1 MDEEYEELY
10 DEELTDRRKKDILEK
25 MSKEDLLTFAY
36 AIAEKTYESKNMFS
50 EKQLEEKRELWD
62 LSDEKKNT
70 YILCA
75 KKSTL
80 KLFDSSTK
88 SVIDTMISMNEN
100 MPKEI
105 KDIVINQ
112 LLFDATAEELLSYAI
127 EGEKDFLEENTKKS
141 ADMAKRDINTEKTK
155 KFFQAIDETIQTEK
169 EDEKIKESVVQF
181 WLRGV
186 KAKKPNLSKESE
198 ESFRKSILKSINRGY
213 NSFTGTS
220 ITMDWD
226 PSSELVDAYCSIEE
240 SESGTMGFFDIRS
253 VFPSKTTTT
262 AYKGQYAVVYS
273 EFEENEYLYMT
284 DKYRI
289 EEKQKIA
296 EQIKQQED
304 KVPEDVKLAFENEF
318 EEEQRQQ
325 VLLDTYTTQ
334 ISSIE
339 NSDMSEEGKA
349 QKKQEL
355 MDKLK
360 MFSEKHKYDSDK
372 FGRIDKQKYMQERYV
387 KYANEKNQQIWEE
400 WNKAEHKIEK
410 WPDKSNIPE
419 ELDRM
424 YSNINMIKR
433 YEKSNG
439 IDKEIP
445 NEKIQ
450 FTDMIAEAY
459 INELEEK
466 GYIDTK
472 ATEKTEVMRN
482 KLKRYILSY
491 YEEITSE
498 YESPAFSFNS
508 KFNEKG
514 IYTLLGIS
522 KNENSNRYSMF
533 SDNGEISIKVEDG
546 IISREGGWDK
556 EILNAIPEKLQEK
569 KEKVEN
575 RIAFYK
581 EIEESFRVST
591 LEEELDMINEYQEA
605 KEDRKPSLKELDS
618 RKARLEEKESQLRDK
633 FNELDLLN
641 DQKGEEI

>member
-10 DEELTDRRKKDILEK
+10 DEELTDKRKKDILEK

-50 EKQLEEKRELWD
+50 KEQLEEKRELWD
-62 LSDEKKNT
+62 LSDEEKNA
-70 YILCA
+70 YISCA

-88 SVIDTMISMNEN
+88 SLIDTLISINEN

-105 KDIVINQ
+105 KDIVMNQ

-141 ADMAKRDINTEKTK
+141 ADMAKSDINTEETK
-155 KFFQAIDETIQTEK
+155 KFFQAIDETIETEK
-169 EDEKIKESVVQF
+169 EDDKIKESIVQF

-186 KAKKPNLSKESE
+186 KAKKPSLSKESE
-198 ESFRKSILKSINRGY
+198 ENFRKSILKSINRGY
-213 NSFTGTS
+213 NSFIGTS
-220 ITMDWD
+220 ISMDWD
-226 PSSELVDAYCSIEE
+226 PSSELVDAYCSMEE

-284 DKYRI
+284 DKYRL

-318 EEEQRQQ
+318 KEEQRKQA
-325 VLLDTYTTQ
+325 LLDTYTTQ
-334 ISSIE
+334 RSSIE
-339 NSDMSEEGKA
+339 NSDMSEEEKV

-355 MDKLK
+355 MDELK
-360 MFSEKHKYDSDK
+360 MFSEKHKYDLDK
-372 FGRIDKQKYMQERYV
+372 FGKIDKQKYMQERYE
-387 KYANEKNQQIWEE
+387 KYARDKESELWEE
-400 WNKAEHKIEK
+400 WNKTEHGIGE
-410 WPDKSNIPE
+410 WLDRSSIPT
-419 ELDRM
+419 ELDRL
-424 YSNINMIKR
+424 YQNRNRIRR
-433 YEKSNG
+433 YERSNG

-445 NEKIQ
+445 TEQIQ

-466 GYIDTK
+466 GYIDTN
-472 ATEKTEVMRN
+472 ATEETEVMRN
-482 KLKRYILSY
+482 KLKRYILSH

-498 YESPAFSFNS
+498 DESPAFSFNS

-522 KNENSNRYSMF
+522 KNEIRNGYSIF
-533 SDNGEISIKVEDG
+533 SDNEEIAIKIEEG

-605 KEDRKPSLKELDS
+605 KEDREPSLKELDS
-618 RKARLEEKESQLRDK
+618 RKARLEGKESQLRDE

-641 DQKGEEI
+641 SQKGEEI

>member
-1 MDEEYEELY
+1 MDEEYEEFY
-10 DEELTDRRKKDILEK
+10 DEESTNKRKKEILLK
-25 MSKEDLLTFAY
+25 MSKEDLLTFSY

-50 EKQLEEKRELWD
+50 KEQLEEKRELWD
-62 LSDEKKNT
+62 LSDEEKNT
-70 YILCA
+70 YISCA

-88 SVIDTMISMNEN
+88 SVLDTLISMNEN
-100 MPKEI
+100 MPEEI
-105 KDIVINQ
+105 KDIVMNQ

-141 ADMAKRDINTEKTK
+141 ADMAQRDINTEETK
-155 KFFQAIDETIQTEK
+155 KFFQSIDETIETEK

-186 KAKKPNLSKESE
+186 KAKKPSLSKESE
-198 ESFRKSILKSINRGY
+198 ENFRKSILKSINRKY
-213 NSFTGTS
+213 NSFRGAS

-226 PSSELVDAYCSIEE
+226 PSSELVDAYCSMEE
-240 SESGTMGFFDIRS
+240 SESGRMGFFDIRS

-284 DKYRI
+284 DKYRL
-289 EEKQKIA
+289 EEKQRID

-304 KVPEDVKLAFENEF
+304 KIPEDVKLAFENEF

-325 VLLDTYTTQ
+325 ALLDTYTTQ
-334 ISSIE
+334 TSSIE
-339 NSDMSEEGKA
+339 NSDMSEEKKA

-355 MDKLK
+355 MDELK
-360 MFSEKHKYDSDK
+360 MFSEKYKYDSDK
-372 FGRIDKQKYMQERYV
+372 FGKIDKQKYMQERYV
-387 KYANEKNQQIWEE
+387 KYARDKESELWEE
-400 WNKAEHKIEK
+400 WNKTEHEIGE
-410 WPDKSNIPE
+410 WPDKSDIPE

-424 YSNINMIKR
+424 YSNRNMIKR

-439 IDKEIP
+439 IAKEIP
-445 NEKIQ
+445 DEQIQ
-450 FTDMIAEAY
+450 FTDMIAESY

-466 GYIDTK
+466 GYIDTN
-472 ATEKTEVMRN
+472 ATEETEVMRN
-482 KLKRYILSY
+482 KLKRCILSH

-498 YESPAFSFNS
+498 DEFPAFSFNS
-508 KFNEKG
+508 KFNEKA

-522 KNENSNRYSMF
+522 KNENCNRYLMF

-556 EILNAIPEKLQEK
+556 EILNAIPGKLQEK
-569 KEKVEN
+569 KEKVKN

-581 EIEESFRVST
+581 EIGDDFRANI
-591 LEEELDMINEYQEA
+591 LEKELDMINEYQEA
-605 KEDRKPSLKELDS
+605 KEGREPSLKELDS
-618 RKARLEEKESQLRDK
+618 RKARLEGKESQLRDE

-641 DQKGEEI
+641 GQKGEEI

>member
-10 DEELTDRRKKDILEK
+10 DEELADKRKKAILEK

-50 EKQLEEKRELWD
+50 EENLEEKRELWD
-62 LSDEKKNT
+62 LSDEEKNA
-70 YILCA
+70 YISCA
-75 KKSTL
+75 KKSIL

-88 SVIDTMISMNEN
+88 SVLDTLISINEN

-105 KDIVINQ
+105 KDIIMNQ
-112 LLFDATAEELLSYAI
+112 LFFDDTAEQLLSYAI
-127 EGEKDFLEENTKKS
+127 GGEKDFLEENTKKS
-141 ADMAKRDINTEKTK
+141 ADMAQRDINTEETK
-155 KFFQAIDETIQTEK
+155 KFFQAIDETIETEK

-213 NSFTGTS
+213 NSFTGAS
-220 ITMDWD
+220 IRMDWD
-226 PSSELVDAYCSIEE
+226 PSSELVDAYCSMEE
-240 SESGTMGFFDIRS
+240 SESGPMGFFDIRS
-253 VFPSKTTTT
+253 VFPSKTTTK
-262 AYKGQYAVVYS
+262 AYKGQYAIV
-273 EFEENEYLYMT
+273 FCDFGENEYLYMA
-284 DKYRI
+284 DKYRL
-289 EEKQKIA
+289 EEKQKID

-325 VLLDTYTTQ
+325 SLLDTYTAQ
-334 ISSIE
+334 INSIE
-339 NSDMSEEGKA
+339 NLSISEEEKA

-355 MDKLK
+355 IEELK
-360 MFSEKHKYDSDK
+360 AFSEKTKYDSDK
-372 FGRIDKQKYMQERYV
+372 FRKIDKQKYMQERYV
-387 KYANEKNQQIWEE
+387 KYAR
-400 WNKAEHKIEK
+400 
-410 WPDKSNIPE
+410 DKERGPT
-419 ELDRM
+419 ELDGLYQNR
-424 YSNINMIKR
+424 NMIRR

-439 IDKEIP
+439 IDKEIST
-445 NEKIQ
+445 EQIQ

-459 INELEEK
+459 ISELEEK
-466 GYIDTK
+466 GYIDMND
-472 ATEKTEVMRN
+472 TEETEVMKN

-498 YESPAFSFNS
+498 DESPAFSFNS
-508 KFNEKG
+508 EFNENG

-522 KNENSNRYSMF
+522 KNETSNRYSMF

-546 IISREGGWDK
+546 IISREGRWDK

-569 KEKVEN
+569 KEKVGN

-591 LEEELDMINEYQEA
+591 LEEELDIINEYQEA
-605 KEDRKPSLKELDS
+605 KEDREPSLKELDS
-618 RKARLEEKESQLRDK
+618 RKARLEGKESRLRDE

-641 DQKGEEI
+641 GKKGEEI

>member
-10 DEELTDRRKKDILEK
+10 DEELTDRRKKDIFEK

-50 EKQLEEKRELWD
+50 KEQLEEKRELWD
-62 LSDEKKNT
+62 LSDEEKNA
-70 YILCA
+70 YISCA

-88 SVIDTMISMNEN
+88 SVLDTLISINED

-105 KDIVINQ
+105 KDIVMNQ
-112 LLFDATAEELLSYAI
+112 LLFDVTAEELLSYAI

-141 ADMAKRDINTEKTK
+141 TDMAQRDINTEETK
-155 KFFQAIDETIQTEK
+155 KFFQAIDETIETEK

-186 KAKKPNLSKESE
+186 KAKKPGLSKESE
-198 ESFRKSILKSINRGY
+198 ENFRKSILKSINRKY
-213 NSFTGTS
+213 SSFIGAR

-226 PSSELVDAYCSIEE
+226 PSSELVEAYCSMEE
-240 SESGTMGFFDIRS
+240 SESGQMGFFDIRS

-284 DKYRI
+284 DKYRLK
-289 EEKQKIA
+289 EKQKIA
-296 EQIKQQED
+296 EQIKKQED

-325 VLLDTYTTQ
+325 ALLDTYTTQ

-339 NSDMSEEGKA
+339 NSDMSEEEKV

-355 MDKLK
+355 MDELK

-372 FGRIDKQKYMQERYV
+372 FGKIDKQKYMQERYV

-400 WNKAEHKIEK
+400 WNKTEHEIGE
-410 WPDKSNIPE
+410 WPDKSDIPE

-439 IDKEIP
+439 IAKEIP
-445 NEKIQ
+445 DEQIQ
-450 FTDMIAEAY
+450 FTDMISEAY
-459 INELEEK
+459 ISELEEK
-466 GYIDTK
+466 GYIDTN
-472 ATEKTEVMRN
+472 AAEETEVMRN

-498 YESPAFSFNS
+498 DESPAFSFNS

-522 KNENSNRYSMF
+522 KNETHYRYSMF
-533 SDNGEISIKVEDG
+533 SDNEEISIKIEEG
-546 IISREGGWDK
+546 IISREDRWNN

-581 EIEESFRVST
+581 EIGDDIKANI
-591 LEEELDMINEYQEA
+591 LEQELDMINEYQEA
-605 KEDRKPSLKELDS
+605 KEDREPSLKELDN
-618 RKARLEEKESQLRDK
+618 RKARLEGKESQLRDE

-641 DQKGEEI
+641 GQKGEEI

>member
-1 MDEEYEELY
+1 MDEEYEEL
-10 DEELTDRRKKDILEK
+10 TDKRKKDILEK

-62 LSDEKKNT
+62 LSNEEKNT

-75 KKSTL
+75 KKATL

-88 SVIDTMISMNEN
+88 SFIDIIVSMNEN

-141 ADMAKRDINTEKTK
+141 VDMAKRDINTEETE
-155 KFFQAIDETIQTEK
+155 KFFQAIDEAIEAEK

-213 NSFTGTS
+213 NSFTGSS

-226 PSSELVDAYCSIEE
+226 PSSELVDAYCSMKEA
-240 SESGTMGFFDIRS
+240 ESGTVVMSDIHS

-325 VLLDTYTTQ
+325 ALLDTYTAQ
-334 ISSIE
+334 INSIE
-339 NSDMSEEGKA
+339 NLAISEEEKA

-355 MDKLK
+355 IEKLK
-360 MFSEKHKYDSDK
+360 EFSEKHKYDSDK
-372 FGRIDKQKYMQERYV
+372 LGKIDKQKYMQKRYV

-400 WNKAEHKIEK
+400 WNKTEHEIGE

-424 YSNINMIKR
+424 YSNINMIRR
-433 YEKSNG
+433 YERSNG
-439 IDKEIP
+439 IDKEITT
-445 NEKIQ
+445 EQIQ

-459 INELEEK
+459 INELEERE
-466 GYIDTK
+466 YIDTND
-472 ATEKTEVMRN
+472 TEKIEIMKN
-482 KLKRYILSY
+482 KLKSCILSH
-491 YEEITSE
+491 YEDFTSE
-498 YESPAFSFNS
+498 DESPIFSFNS
-508 KFNEKG
+508 KFNEKE

-533 SDNGEISIKVEDG
+533 SNNEKISIKVEDG

-569 KEKVEN
+569 KEKIEN
-575 RIAFYK
+575 RMAFYK
-581 EIEESFRVST
+581 EIGDDIRVNI

-605 KEDRKPSLKELDS
+605 KEDREPSLKELDS
-618 RKARLEEKESQLRDK
+618 KKARLEGKESQLRDE

-641 DQKGEEI
+641 SQKGEEI

>member
-1 MDEEYEELY
+1 MN
-10 DEELTDRRKKDILEK
+10 DI
-25 MSKEDLLTFAY
+25 
-36 AIAEKTYESKNMFS
+36 
-50 EKQLEEKRELWD
+50 
-62 LSDEKKNT
+62 
-70 YILCA
+70 
-75 KKSTL
+75 
-80 KLFDSSTK
+80 
-88 SVIDTMISMNEN
+88 
-100 MPKEI
+100 
-105 KDIVINQ
+105 
-112 LLFDATAEELLSYAI
+112 
-127 EGEKDFLEENTKKS
+127 KS
-141 ADMAKRDINTEKTK
+141 APNY
-155 KFFQAIDETIQTEK
+155 
-169 EDEKIKESVVQF
+169 SVEIISQ
-181 WLRGV
+181 LR
-186 KAKKPNLSKESE
+186 
-198 ESFRKSILKSINRGY
+198 
-213 NSFTGTS
+213 
-220 ITMDWD
+220 
-226 PSSELVDAYCSIEE
+226 
-240 SESGTMGFFDIRS
+240 
-253 VFPSKTTTT
+253 
-262 AYKGQYAVVYS
+262 
-273 EFEENEYLYMT
+273 
-284 DKYRI
+284 
-289 EEKQKIA
+289 
-296 EQIKQQED
+296 
-304 KVPEDVKLAFENEF
+304 
-318 EEEQRQQ
+318 
-325 VLLDTYTTQ
+325 
-334 ISSIE
+334 
-339 NSDMSEEGKA
+339 A

-372 FGRIDKQKYMQERYV
+372 FGKIDKQKYMQERYV

-400 WNKAEHKIEK
+400 WNKTEHEIGE

-424 YSNINMIKR
+424 YLNINMIKR

-450 FTDMIAEAY
+450 FADMIAEAY

-472 ATEKTEVMRN
+472 AKEKTEVMRN

-498 YESPAFSFNS
+498 DESTAFSFNS

-546 IISREGGWDK
+546 IISREDGWDK

-605 KEDRKPSLKELDS
+605 KEDREPSLKELDS

>member
-1 MDEEYEELY
+1 M
-10 DEELTDRRKKDILEK
+10 
-25 MSKEDLLTFAY
+25 
-36 AIAEKTYESKNMFS
+36 
-50 EKQLEEKRELWD
+50 QL
-62 LSDEKKNT
+62 
-70 YILCA
+70 
-75 KKSTL
+75 
-80 KLFDSSTK
+80 F
-88 SVIDTMISMNEN
+88 
-100 MPKEI
+100 
-105 KDIVINQ
+105 IV
-112 LLFDATAEELLSYAI
+112 
-127 EGEKDFLEENTKKS
+127 
-141 ADMAKRDINTEKTK
+141 
-155 KFFQAIDETIQTEK
+155 
-169 EDEKIKESVVQF
+169 
-181 WLRGV
+181 
-186 KAKKPNLSKESE
+186 
-198 ESFRKSILKSINRGY
+198 
-213 NSFTGTS
+213 
-220 ITMDWD
+220 
-226 PSSELVDAYCSIEE
+226 
-240 SESGTMGFFDIRS
+240 
-253 VFPSKTTTT
+253 
-262 AYKGQYAVVYS
+262 
-273 EFEENEYLYMT
+273 NEYLYMT

-334 ISSIE
+334 ITSIV
-339 NSDMSEEGKA
+339 NSDMSEERKA

-372 FGRIDKQKYMQERYV
+372 FGKIDKQKYMQERYV

-400 WNKAEHKIEK
+400 WNKTEHEIGE

-424 YSNINMIKR
+424 YLNINMIKR

-450 FTDMIAEAY
+450 FADMIAEAY

-472 ATEKTEVMRN
+472 AKEKTEVMRN

-498 YESPAFSFNS
+498 DESTAFSFNS

-546 IISREGGWDK
+546 IISREDGWDK

-605 KEDRKPSLKELDS
+605 KEDREPSLKELDS

>member
-1 MDEEYEELY
+1 
-10 DEELTDRRKKDILEK
+10 
-25 MSKEDLLTFAY
+25 
-36 AIAEKTYESKNMFS
+36 
-50 EKQLEEKRELWD
+50 
-62 LSDEKKNT
+62 
-70 YILCA
+70 
-75 KKSTL
+75 
-80 KLFDSSTK
+80 
-88 SVIDTMISMNEN
+88 
-100 MPKEI
+100 
-105 KDIVINQ
+105 
-112 LLFDATAEELLSYAI
+112 
-127 EGEKDFLEENTKKS
+127 
-141 ADMAKRDINTEKTK
+141 
-155 KFFQAIDETIQTEK
+155 
-169 EDEKIKESVVQF
+169 
-181 WLRGV
+181 
-186 KAKKPNLSKESE
+186 
-198 ESFRKSILKSINRGY
+198 
-213 NSFTGTS
+213 
-220 ITMDWD
+220 MDWD
-226 PSSELVDAYCSIEE
+226 PSSELVDAYCSMEE

-296 EQIKQQED
+296 EQIKQQEN

-334 ISSIE
+334 ITSIV
-339 NSDMSEEGKA
+339 NSDMSEERKA

-372 FGRIDKQKYMQERYV
+372 FGKIDKQKYMQERYV

-400 WNKAEHKIEK
+400 WNKTEHEIGE

-424 YSNINMIKR
+424 YLNINMIKR

-450 FTDMIAEAY
+450 FADMIAEAY

-472 ATEKTEVMRN
+472 AKEKTEVMRN

-498 YESPAFSFNS
+498 DESTAFSFNS

-546 IISREGGWDK
+546 IISREDGWDK

-605 KEDRKPSLKELDS
+605 KEDREPSLKELDS